1 MIYPDGRS
9 VKWYKRTRVI
19 KIVLFAVMSIITAL
33 IFLAVHRPKKIVDFS
48 NGVFS
53 ETFQTT
59 HRPLQLEL
67 VKLYEESFFLKN
79 NQSGIVPESLR
90 LWYSSPET
98 SKVLSGRSFALKEYH
113 SLIQKSLQTACRE
126 KKLYFSD
133 PMENPVPGDLFQTLF
148 QCYTRYLMSKNY
160 RGCVTVL
167 ENMFCYSSLI
177 LNSNAADT
185 YFLAQSVKAGKLYES
200 SFAGNPRAM
209 EAWRIVKDS
218 LSGKYLYPMHGIY
231 QLERL
236 RGLNDFERIRRYGI
250 RMFDGKPSGW
260 ALIQD
265 GIAVFSF
272 SRIREGF
279 STIIND
285 FFYDADRDQTL
296 CLSMLRKLLYE
307 GIDPS
312 MMSRPD
318 RKMSIRCYRR
328 ISNDAEVLSSA
339 LDYLEK
345 RTE

>member
-1 MIYPDGRS
+1 
-9 VKWYKRTRVI
+9 
-19 KIVLFAVMSIITAL
+19 
-33 IFLAVHRPKKIVDFS
+33 
-48 NGVFS
+48 
-53 ETFQTT
+53 
-59 HRPLQLEL
+59 
-67 VKLYEESFFLKN
+67 
-79 NQSGIVPESLR
+79 
-90 LWYSSPET
+90 
-98 SKVLSGRSFALKEYH
+98 
-113 SLIQKSLQTACRE
+113 
-126 KKLYFSD
+126 
-133 PMENPVPGDLFQTLF
+133 
-148 QCYTRYLMSKNY
+148 
-160 RGCVTVL
+160 
-167 ENMFCYSSLI
+167 
-177 LNSNAADT
+177 
-185 YFLAQSVKAGKLYES
+185 
-200 SFAGNPRAM
+200 
-209 EAWRIVKDS
+209 
-218 LSGKYLYPMHGIY
+218 MHGIY